1 MKKLLVFSLAAL
13 LVAAFCVP
21 ASALENVFGGYWRT
35 RMIKQKDFD
44 GSGDGTQDLQRV
56 DTRTRLY
63 YTAILNDNLKF
74 VNKFE
79 LDAVWGGNSARDDYG
94 DFGADGKVVEV
105 KNSYV
110 EFHINP
116 ITTKMGVFGHELA
129 RGFIWS
135 DDSAGVELRFKN
147 DMMTIPF
154 RWFKGYEGGSGNGTT
169 NKFDVDVFSLNPVF
183 KVAESWQI
191 KPFAVYLYSNNPE
204 EALATGGASL
214 AIPPVTIDSNN
225 LKTYWLGGNVDGTI
239 GPVGLWFTGIYQGG
253 KFKGNGDNDNVDI
266 KAYLV
271 AGGGNVD
278 LGPANI
284 HTQGFYASGDGAERP
299 NGDMNGF
306 IGISG
311 QSYYWSEIMGYGI
324 FDQQASAGSP
334 NEKIS
339 NVWAAN
345 IGASIKPFDKL
356 TITGDLWY
364 AEKPKDDPITDEK
377 KLGTEADLVL
387 TYQLVEGMNVDLIGA
402 YLWAGDATSTDGDND
417 KNPYEIGSRFSIS
430 F

>member
-1 MKKLLVFSLAAL
+1 MKKLLVFSLAAM
-13 LVAAFCVP
+13 LVVAFCVP

-35 RMIKQKDFD
+35 RMIGQKDFD
-44 GSGDGTQDLQRV
+44 GSGNGDNDLWRV

-79 LDAVWGGNSARDDYG
+79 FDAVWGGEDTYG
-94 DFGADGKVVEV
+94 DFGADAVAVEV

-110 EFHINP
+110 EFNINP
-116 ITTKMGVFGHELA
+116 ITTTMGVFGHELA

-147 DMMTIPF
+147 DMLTLPF
-154 RWFKGYEGGSGNGTT
+154 RWFRGYEGSPGNGR
-169 NKFDVDVFSLNPVF
+169 NKYDADILSFNPVF
-183 KVAESWQI
+183 TVAESWMI
-191 KPFAVYLYSNNPE
+191 KPMFVYVYSKDAS
-204 EALATGGASL
+204 EALAQGKASIENPGGFLDDGQNMKIYYLGAS
-214 AIPPVTIDSNN
+214 
-225 LKTYWLGGNVDGTI
+225 VDGTI
-239 GPVGLWFTGIYQGG
+239 GPAGLWFTGIYQGG
-253 KFKGNGDNDNVDI
+253 TVEDVPGAGGDDI
-266 KAYLV
+266 DISAYLL
-271 AGGGNVD
+271 AGGGSVA

-284 HTQGFYASGDGAERP
+284 HTQAFYASGDGASDP
-299 NGDMNGF
+299 DGDIDSFLGT
-306 IGISG
+306 SG

-324 FDQQASAGSP
+324 MDQQASAGSP

-364 AEKPKDDPITDEK
+364 AEKVQDDPITDETE
-377 KLGTEADLVL
+377 LGTEVDLVI
-387 TYQLVEGMNVDLIGA
+387 TYQLVEGMKVDLIGA
-402 YLWAGDATSTDGDND
+402 YLFAGDATSTDGNND
-417 KNPYEIGSRFSIS
+417 EDPYEIGSRFSIS